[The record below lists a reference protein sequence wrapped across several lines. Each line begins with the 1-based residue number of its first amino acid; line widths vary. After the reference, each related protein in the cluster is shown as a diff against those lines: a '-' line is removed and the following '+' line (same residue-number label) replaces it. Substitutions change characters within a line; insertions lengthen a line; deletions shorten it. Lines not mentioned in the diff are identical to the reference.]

1 MADGQVRIALL
12 MIYNVQYVSN
22 KPACHFVYLLGCGVK
37 SDYFN
42 LEFLFFFCFIMLC
55 LKFTSSGIIIKE
67 PKSRKENKPLLG
79 YHLMFKHKIVILN

>member
-42 LEFLFFFCFIMLC
+42 LEFFFFLFYHAL
-55 LKFTSSGIIIKE
+55 LEVHII
-67 PKSRKENKPLLG
+67 RH
-79 YHLMFKHKIVILN
+79 YH